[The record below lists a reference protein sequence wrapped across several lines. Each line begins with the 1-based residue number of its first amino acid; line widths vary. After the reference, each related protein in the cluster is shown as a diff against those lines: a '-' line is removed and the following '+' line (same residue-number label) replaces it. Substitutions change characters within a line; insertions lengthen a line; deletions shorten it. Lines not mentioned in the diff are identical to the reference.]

1 MKAALMQPYFFPYLG
16 YFDLAASSDLFVFYD
31 DAAFSKNSWYNRNRV
46 LAPNKEWEY
55 VRVSVQGASLGTSV
69 KEIKLS
75 NKAGDLARTN
85 SLLQVYR
92 RAPYYKEVVALV
104 NETFESSDDYLAN
117 VAVGS
122 VKRSAAYLALECR
135 FSRSSDLEYARDQDA
150 VQKVI
155 SVCKAVGATRY
166 VNLPGGRELYDVDV
180 FSRQGLELSF
190 TPVLDLTYP
199 VSGFDFVPSLSIID
213 VLMWCSPQTIRSYLI
228 SRRA

>member
-1 MKAALMQPYFFPYLG
+1 MQPYFFPYLG

>member
-1 MKAALMQPYFFPYLG
+1 MKTALMQPYFFPYLG
-16 YFDLAASSDLFVFYD
+16 YFDLVVSSDLFVFYD
-31 DAAFSKNSWYNRNRV
+31 DAAFSKNSWYNRNRI

-55 VRVSVQGASLGTSV
+55 VRVSVQGAPLGTPV
-69 KEIKLS
+69 KEIRLS

-85 SLLQVYR
+85 SLLQAYR
-92 RAPYYKEVVALV
+92 RAPYYKDVVALV
-104 NETFESSDDYLAN
+104 NETFESSDDHLAN
-117 VAVGS
+117 AAANS
-122 VKRSAAYLALECR
+122 IKRSAAYLGLDCR
-135 FSRSSDLEYARDQDA
+135 FTRSSELEYARDQDA

-155 SVCKAVGATRY
+155 GVCKAVGATQY
-166 VNLPGGRELYDVDV
+166 VNLPGGRELYDPEV

-213 VLMWCSPQTIRSYLI
+213 VLMWCAPQSICSYLI